1 MPAVAPARD
10 RAVEA
15 GVGLD
20 RAMDVRVLLL
30 SGSRFDGRKSM
41 TTMSWHIQAVSPMPL
56 RDEEF
61 FHLAL
66 TVDDSVMITSD
77 GDEIPL
83 KAGDLVFCNPGRS
96 RTPRF
101 ADDGRVTVLRL
112 PRRLLELSEADCDR
126 LTGMISGGDG
136 GLGALV
142 SSCLAELTTGVQDHS
157 PETIH
162 RLTRTTVDLL
172 VVLVMELL
180 QTEREDL
187 STVAHGE
194 LIARIQ
200 DYIENHL
207 TDPDLSPYSIARAN
221 HISVRYLHKIFQ
233 HEGIT
238 VGQWLRQRRLESCR
252 HDLRRTPNRRIAVS
266 AVANRWGFVSA
277 SHFSRIFREEYGMSP
292 SEWQALS

>member
-1 MPAVAPARD
+1 
-10 RAVEA
+10 
-15 GVGLD
+15 
-20 RAMDVRVLLL
+20 
-30 SGSRFDGRKSM
+30 M
-41 TTMSWHIQAVSPMPL
+41 TTMSWHAQAVSAVPL
-56 RDEEF
+56 RNEEF

-66 TVDDSVMITSD
+66 TLDDSVMITGD
-77 GDEIPL
+77 GDEIRL
-83 KAGDLVFCNPGRS
+83 AEGDLVFCNPGRS
-96 RTPRF
+96 RSPRF
-101 ADDGRVTVLRL
+101 ADDGRIAVLRL

-126 LTGMISGGDG
+126 LTGMVSRGGD

-142 SSCLAELTTGVQDHS
+142 SSCLAELTGGGRDHS
-157 PETIH
+157 PETMY

-180 QTEREDL
+180 QAEGEDL
-187 STVAHGE
+187 STVPRSE
-194 LIARIQ
+194 LLAQIQ
-200 DYIENHL
+200 NHIEKHL

-233 HEGIT
+233 QEGTT

-252 HDLRRTPNRRIAVS
+252 NDLRRTPNRRIAVS